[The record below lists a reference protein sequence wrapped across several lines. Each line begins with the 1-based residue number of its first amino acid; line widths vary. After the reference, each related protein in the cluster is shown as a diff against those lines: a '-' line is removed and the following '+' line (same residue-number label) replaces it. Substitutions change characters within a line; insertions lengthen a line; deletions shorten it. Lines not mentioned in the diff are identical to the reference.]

1 MLAGVLDALE
11 ALPAEAA
18 GVRGRVRVLHLVLP
32 VRGTRAEPANKGEL
46 IAFTLSLQCRGQGH
60 IILCYGHLQYV
71 CEVRGHADV
80 PKLSDKKTSIAFS
93 QTH

>member
-1 MLAGVLDALE
+1 MRMSRCGPDVLAGVLDALE

-46 IAFTLSLQCRGQGH
+46 NAFLMLLHYHLSVSRGQGH
-60 IILCYGHLQYV
+60 IILCYGHL
-71 CEVRGHADV
+71 RM
-80 PKLSDKKTSIAFS
+80 
-93 QTH
+93 